1 LEFNHSIACAAYP
14 YAEPYFGGILAAY
27 PAQAMFSNYFCDTGT
42 VWVSGSQSGT
52 DIVRYLREEIV
63 HEGVIGGA

>member
-1 LEFNHSIACAAYP
+1 MVFSFYLF
-14 YAEPYFGGILAAY
+14 
-27 PAQAMFSNYFCDTGT
+27 QFSNYFCDTGT